1 MVAKNILCNCGC
13 WDEGNR
19 GREGSETWKIS
30 HSRDI
35 SYRAYADAITSSI
48 SQI

>member
-19 GREGSETWKIS
+19 GREGK
-30 HSRDI
+30 RDMENL
-35 SYRAYADAITSSI
+35 T
-48 SQI
+48 Q